1 MKPTDRRVAP
11 RFRVQFR
18 TTLSPTEAMEGI
30 GIIEDLSVAGCRIKS
45 DVPVQWGLP
54 VELRIHVPELRW
66 PLMIDKAQV
75 QWLRGDT
82 FGLAFVGVK
91 DNEQQRL
98 DEVITALMENSV
110 GKDNANIA
118 DCVH

>member
-1 MKPTDRRVAP
+1 MKLVDRRATP
-11 RFRVQFR
+11 RLRVQFR
-18 TTLSPTEAMEGI
+18 TTLSSTETMEGI
-30 GIIEDLSVAGCRIKS
+30 GTLEDLSVAGCRIKS

-54 VELRIHVPELRW
+54 VELRIHVPDLGW

-91 DNEQQRL
+91 TSEQQRL
-98 DEVITALMENSV
+98 DQVVAGLMKERIEEEHTE
-110 GKDNANIA
+110 IA
-118 DCVH
+118 DCVR